1 MRMRDVMTRNVIS
14 IGADQSILKAA
25 RLMLQNEWKKV
36 LSILKFA
43 SFFRGECAGNL
54 WDGIRNWYQGTRR
67 A

>member
-43 SFFRGECAGNL
+43 SFFRGECA
-54 WDGIRNWYQGTRR
+54 
-67 A
+67 